1 MSQSLTLSLSESEM
15 ASLAQEATAAGT
27 GVEEF
32 ARHVLSG
39 KHISEDLATIELGQL
54 QSDMAQAVAGL
65 GRLEQKLELVYQLCY
80 FFGKKLATNHAEFH
94 SFVAALKQRADQ
106 QKG

>member
-15 ASLAQEATAAGT
+15 ASLAEEATAAGT

-39 KHISEDLATIELGQL
+39 KHMSQDPATVELGQL
-54 QSDMAQAVAGL
+54 QSDLAQAVAGL

-80 FFGKKLATNHAEFH
+80 FFGKKLATNPAEFH